1 MRETVVVQ
9 VGQCGNQIGNQ
20 FWKQLLLEH
29 EKTPD
34 EEESL
39 SSFFRYY
46 TLYPYLILPSL
57 LFCSCYS
64 IGLCHRSCG
73 MEGK

>member
-39 SSFFRYY
+39 SSFFRYCAVLF
-46 TLYPYLILPSL
+46 TPLL
-57 LFCSCYS
+57 LFL
-64 IGLCHRSCG
+64 LCIFAHVIR
-73 MEGK
+73 